1 MKNSSERLILYASGL
16 AALGVGDLS
25 GISVPG
31 FFAFVTQWWQAH
43 KKPDDVNSY
52 FHQSIKSL
60 QEDFDQSPEFKQ
72 INWDIIEA
80 LLDQLEQIELSSND
94 IIDLIAKNRGQE
106 EARIVSAYIA
116 NRINWTDYRDQEKIV
131 FIVAFKLAYKKA
143 LTSPE
148 VKQDRIYAF
157 VKEILATQ
165 NKENLARSNEAQQ
178 IIDKLNKLLD
188 RRESFHLDRKPI
200 DLIRERTDYLAMTFS
215 ERGSDFFGREDEKS
229 RLQEFLADE
238 CEIVW
243 WQIAGKAGQGKSR
256 LALHLVDTLDDGT
269 WYAGFLDA
277 RQLSETNW
285 FETEFLRPS
294 LIVIDYIASTQKAE
308 AFMDALNALRIRIQE
323 NKINHKVRFLLLER
337 EGYRLD
343 QSKSGQM
350 NWLDPLI
357 KKPENQQI
365 LEKYVFNKQPLEL
378 SDLHDDDMRSII
390 KSWREKHRKPALSDT
405 ELEQIIKQLKGNST
419 QTRAWRPLF
428 AILFASLSDKSL
440 GKSQDFS
447 IEDIL
452 TAVLDE
458 EQSKWDIKEEPNDHS
473 IHIACLAT
481 MVGEIDL
488 KKLEE
493 NEDIET
499 TLYIGQD
506 NQNEIFRQAHCLL
519 GRNIT
524 IAPDHPDY
532 GFSAR
537 EPDLIGEYLV
547 IRYLERILNRL
558 GADKEKFYTLIKDAW
573 HYDFNT
579 LQANFPNFLMRLN
592 QDFPTHSVT
601 RKIGRI
607 LPPDP
612 VYSEV
617 KDWPE
622 IIWVI
627 CGLSG
632 IIRQQQEI
640 DQTQIKD
647 ILLASA
653 YIGNNDIIHIMF
665 EKNISPDLTDEETGL
680 FPLLLAAQ
688 NGHTDCVRLLLEKG
702 ANPDQINE
710 QDGTFPL
717 LMAAQQGHTDCV
729 RLLLDKGA
737 NADQAN
743 EQNGTFP
750 LLMAA
755 QNGHTDCVRLLLE
768 KGANPDQINEQ
779 DGTFPLLLA
788 AQNGHTESVR
798 LLLDQGGN
806 PDQFDKQDG
815 TFPLLMAAQQGH
827 TECVRLLLDQGA
839 NPDQVNE
846 KNGNFPLLMATGNG
860 HTECVGLLLEK
871 GATFDQAH
879 KERGIFPLL
888 LAAQNGHTDCVR
900 LLLEKGANPDQLN
913 EKSGAFPLLLAAQNG
928 HTECVGLLL
937 EKGATFDQAHKERG
951 IFPLLQAAQN
961 GHTDCVRLLLDK
973 GANADQANEQNGTFP
988 LLMAVQNGHTEC
1000 VGLLLEK
1007 GATFDQAHKEDGVFP
1022 LLLAAQNGHTDCVRL
1037 LLDKGANPD
1046 QLNEK
1051 SGAFPLLLAAQ
1062 NGHTECVGLLLEKGA
1077 TFDQAHKERGI
1088 FPLLQAAQNGHTD
1101 CVRLLLDK
1109 GANADQANEQNGTF
1123 PLLMAAQNGHTDCV
1137 RLLLEKG
1144 ATLDQAHKE
1153 DGVFPLLLAA
1163 QNGHTD
1169 CVRLLL
1175 DKGANPDQVNEQN
1188 GTFPLLQAAQNGHT
1202 ECVRLLLDKG
1212 ANSDQVSEKSGNF
1225 PLLQAAQN
1233 GHTDCVRLLLEKGAT
1248 LDQAHKEDGVFP
1260 LLLAAQNGH
1269 TECVGLLLDK
1279 GANSDQANE
1288 QNGTF
1293 PLLMASHNNHAD
1305 VIQLLLQ
1312 YNATPDKAHPV
1323 LGTALDAA
1331 KILGHQEIIDL
1342 LEKALAGRG

>member
-16 AALGVGDLS
+16 AALGIGDLS

-31 FFAFVTQWWQAH
+31 FFAVARQWWQAR

-52 FHQSIKSL
+52 FDQSVKSL
-60 QEDFDQSPEFKQ
+60 QEAFDQLPEFKQ

-80 LLDQLEQIELSSND
+80 LLGQLEQIELSSDD
-94 IIDLIAKNRGQE
+94 IIDLIAKNRDQE
-106 EARIVSAYIA
+106 EASTVSTYIA
-116 NRINWTDYRDQEKIV
+116 NQIDWKDYRDQEKTV
-131 FIVAFKLAYKKA
+131 FINVFELAYKKA

-148 VKQDRIYAF
+148 AKQDRIYAF

-188 RRESFHLDRKPI
+188 RRESFHLDRKPV

-238 CEIVW
+238 REIVW

-350 NWLDPLI
+350 NWLDPLV

-365 LEKYVFNKQPLEL
+365 LEKCAFNTQPLEL

-390 KSWREKHRKPALSDT
+390 KSWRKKHHEPALSDT
-405 ELEQIIKQLKGNST
+405 ELDQIIKQLKGNSS

-428 AILFASLSDKSL
+428 ALLFASLSDQSL
-440 GKSQDFS
+440 DKNQDLS

-452 TAVLDE
+452 TAALDE
-458 EQSKWDIKEEPNDHS
+458 EQSKFWDIEGEPNDHS

-488 KKLEE
+488 KELEE
-493 NEDIET
+493 NKAIST
-499 TLYIGQD
+499 NLYIGQD
-506 NQNEIFRQAHCLL
+506 NQDKIFRQAHCLL

-524 IAPDHPDY
+524 IAPDNSDY
-532 GFSAR
+532 RFSAR
-537 EPDLIGEYLV
+537 EPDLIGEYLT
-547 IRYLERILNRL
+547 IRYLNRMLN
-558 GADKEKFYTLIKDAW
+558 AFKKDKKKFHTLIKDAW
-573 HYDFNT
+573 HYDSKAP
-579 LQANFPNFLMRLN
+579 QANFPSFLIRLN
-592 QDFPTHSVT
+592 QDFPAHPVT
-601 RKIGRI
+601 REIGRI

-612 VYSEV
+612 VYSDV

-622 IIWVI
+622 MIWVI

-640 DQTQIKD
+640 DQTQRAN
-647 ILLASA
+647 ILLAA
-653 YIGNNDIIHIMF
+653 AEVGNDDIIHIMF
-665 EKNISPDLTDEETGL
+665 EENISPDLTDEETGL

-688 NGHTDCVRLLLEKG
+688 NGHTECVGLLLDKGANSDQVNEQDGLFPLLQAAQEGHTDCVRLLLDKEANSDQVNEQNGTFPLLQAAQQGHTECVRLLLDKG

-710 QDGTFPL
+710 QDGLFPL
-717 LMAAQQGHTDCV
+717 LLAAQQ
-729 RLLLDKGA
+729 
-737 NADQAN
+737 
-743 EQNGTFP
+743 
-750 LLMAA
+750 
-755 QNGHTDCVRLLLE
+755 GHTDCVRLLLE

-779 DGTFPLLLA
+779 DGLFPLLQA
-788 AQNGHTESVR
+788 AQEGHTDCVR
-798 LLLDQGGN
+798 LLLEKGATLDQAH
-806 PDQFDKQDG
+806 KEDG
-815 TFPLLMAAQQGH
+815 VFPLLQAAQNGH
-827 TECVRLLLDQGA
+827 TECVRLLLDKGA

-846 KNGNFPLLMATGNG
+846 KKGTFPLLLAAQEG

-888 LAAQNGHTDCVR
+888 LAAQQGHTDCVR
-900 LLLEKGANPDQLN
+900 LLLEKGANPDQ
-913 EKSGAFPLLLAAQNG
+913 
-928 HTECVGLLL
+928 
-937 EKGATFDQAHKERG
+937 
-951 IFPLLQAAQN
+951 I
-961 GHTDCVRLLLDK
+961 
-973 GANADQANEQNGTFP
+973 NEQ
-988 LLMAVQNGHTEC
+988 
-1000 VGLLLEK
+1000 
-1007 GATFDQAHKEDGVFP
+1007 D
-1022 LLLAAQNGHTDCVRL
+1022 
-1037 LLDKGANPD
+1037 
-1046 QLNEK
+1046 
-1051 SGAFPLLLAAQ
+1051 
-1062 NGHTECVGLLLEKGA
+1062 
-1077 TFDQAHKERGI
+1077 
-1088 FPLLQAAQNGHTD
+1088 
-1101 CVRLLLDK
+1101 
-1109 GANADQANEQNGTF
+1109 
-1123 PLLMAAQNGHTDCV
+1123 
-1137 RLLLEKG
+1137 
-1144 ATLDQAHKE
+1144 
-1153 DGVFPLLLAA
+1153 
-1163 QNGHTD
+1163 
-1169 CVRLLL
+1169 
-1175 DKGANPDQVNEQN
+1175 
-1188 GTFPLLQAAQNGHT
+1188 
-1202 ECVRLLLDKG
+1202 
-1212 ANSDQVSEKSGNF
+1212 
-1225 PLLQAAQN
+1225 
-1233 GHTDCVRLLLEKGAT
+1233 
-1248 LDQAHKEDGVFP
+1248 
-1260 LLLAAQNGH
+1260 
-1269 TECVGLLLDK
+1269 
-1279 GANSDQANE
+1279 
-1288 QNGTF
+1288 GTF

-1312 YNATPDKAHPV
+1312 YNATPDKAHPEV
-1323 LGTALDAA
+1323 GTALDIA
-1331 KILGHQEIIDL
+1331 KIFGHQEIIDL
-1342 LEKALAGRG
+1342 LEKALADRG

>member
-1 MKNSSERLILYASGL
+1 MKNLSERLILYASGL
-16 AALGVGDLS
+16 AALGIGDLS

-43 KKPDDVNSY
+43 KKPDDVNGY
-52 FHQSIKSL
+52 FDQSVKSL
-60 QEDFDQSPEFKQ
+60 QEAFDQSPEFKQ
-72 INWDIIEA
+72 TNWHIIEA

-94 IIDLIAKNRGQE
+94 IIDLISKNRGQE
-106 EARIVSAYIA
+106 EAEIVSAYIA
-116 NRINWTDYRDQEKIV
+116 NRINWTDYSDQEKTV
-131 FIVAFKLAYKKA
+131 FIAAFELAYKKA

-148 VKQDRIYAF
+148 AKQDRIYAF

-229 RLQEFLADE
+229 RLQEFLAGE

-428 AILFASLSDKSL
+428 ALLFASLSDKSL

-452 TAVLDE
+452 TAALDE

-493 NEDIET
+493 NEAIST
-499 TLYIGQD
+499 NLYIGQD
-506 NQNEIFRQAHCLL
+506 NQDKIFRQAHCLL

-537 EPDLIGEYLV
+537 EPDLIGEYLI
-547 IRYLERILNRL
+547 IRYSERILNRL
-558 GADKEKFYTLIKDAW
+558 GGNKEKFRTLIKDAW
-573 HYDFNT
+573 HYDSKAP
-579 LQANFPNFLMRLN
+579 QANFPSFLIRLN
-592 QDFPTHSVT
+592 QDFPAHPVT
-601 RKIGRI
+601 REIGRI

-612 VYSEV
+612 VYSDV

-622 IIWVI
+622 MIWVI

-640 DQTQIKD
+640 NHAQVKD
-647 ILLASA
+647 ILLTASQ
-653 YIGNNDIIHIMF
+653 IGNDDIIRIVL

-688 NGHTDCVRLLLEKG
+688 NGHTDCVG
-702 ANPDQINE
+702 
-710 QDGTFPL
+710 
-717 LMAAQQGHTDCV
+717 
-729 RLLLDKGA
+729 LLLDKGA
-737 NADQAN
+737 N
-743 EQNGTFP
+743 
-750 LLMAA
+750 
-755 QNGHTDCVRLLLE
+755 
-768 KGANPDQINEQ
+768 
-779 DGTFPLLLA
+779 
-788 AQNGHTESVR
+788 
-798 LLLDQGGN
+798 
-806 PDQFDKQDG
+806 
-815 TFPLLMAAQQGH
+815 
-827 TECVRLLLDQGA
+827 
-839 NPDQVNE
+839 PDQVSE
-846 KNGNFPLLMATGNG
+846 KSGNFPLLMATGNG
-860 HTECVGLLLEK
+860 HME
-871 GATFDQAH
+871 
-879 KERGIFPLL
+879 
-888 LAAQNGHTDCVR
+888 
-900 LLLEKGANPDQLN
+900 
-913 EKSGAFPLLLAAQNG
+913 
-928 HTECVGLLL
+928 
-937 EKGATFDQAHKERG
+937 
-951 IFPLLQAAQN
+951 
-961 GHTDCVRLLLDK
+961 CVRLLLDK
-973 GANADQANEQNGTFP
+973 GANSDQVNEKSDNFP
-988 LLMAVQNGHTEC
+988 LLMAAQEGHME
-1000 VGLLLEK
+1000 
-1007 GATFDQAHKEDGVFP
+1007 
-1022 LLLAAQNGHTDCVRL
+1022 CVRL
-1037 LLDKGANPD
+1037 LLDKGANTD
-1046 QLNEK
+1046 Q
-1051 SGAFPLLLAAQ
+1051 
-1062 NGHTECVGLLLEKGA
+1062 V
-1077 TFDQAHKERGI
+1077 
-1088 FPLLQAAQNGHTD
+1088 
-1101 CVRLLLDK
+1101 DK
-1109 GANADQANEQNGTF
+1109 QDGTF
-1123 PLLMAAQNGHTDCV
+1123 PLFQAAQEGHT
-1137 RLLLEKG
+1137 E
-1144 ATLDQAHKE
+1144 
-1153 DGVFPLLLAA
+1153 
-1163 QNGHTD
+1163 

-1188 GTFPLLQAAQNGHT
+1188 GTFPLLQAAQQGHTECVGLLLDKGANPDQLNEKSGNFPLLLAAQNGHT

-1212 ANSDQVSEKSGNF
+1212 ANPDQIDKQDGIFPLLQAAQNGHTECVRLLLDKGATPDQLNEKSGAF

-1233 GHTDCVRLLLEKGAT
+1233 GHTDCVGLLLDKVENPDRVNEQNGI
-1248 LDQAHKEDGVFP
+1248 FP
-1260 LLLAAQNGH
+1260 LLQAAQNGH
-1269 TECVGLLLDK
+1269 TDCVGLLLDK
-1279 GANSDQANE
+1279 GANPDQLNE
-1288 QNGTF
+1288 KSGAF
-1293 PLLMASHNNHAD
+1293 PLLLAAQQGHTDCVGLLLDKGANPDQVSEKSGNFPLLLASHNNHAD

-1312 YNATPDKAHPV
+1312 YNATPDKAHPEV
-1323 LGTALDAA
+1323 GTALDIA
-1331 KILGHQEIIDL
+1331 KIFGHQEIIDL
-1342 LEKALAGRG
+1342 LEKALADRS

>member
-1 MKNSSERLILYASGL
+1 MKNSSERLTLSALEL
-16 AALGVGDLS
+16 AALGIGDLS
-25 GISVPG
+25 GINVPG
-31 FFAFVTQWWQAH
+31 FFAVARQWLQSH

-60 QEDFDQSPEFKQ
+60 QEAFDQLPEFKQ
-72 INWDIIEA
+72 INWDIIEV
-80 LLDQLEQIELSSND
+80 LLDELEQIELSSND

-106 EARIVSAYIA
+106 EAETVSAYIA
-116 NRINWTDYRDQEKIV
+116 NRINWTDYSDQEKTV
-131 FIVAFKLAYKKA
+131 FIAAFELAYKKA

-148 VKQDRIYAF
+148 AKQDRIYAF

-178 IIDKLNKLLD
+178 IIDKLKELLD

-200 DLIRERTDYLAMTFS
+200 DLIREKTDYLAMTFS

-238 CEIVW
+238 REIVW

-357 KKPENQQI
+357 KKSENQRI
-365 LEKYVFNKQPLEL
+365 LEECVFNTQPLEL

-390 KSWREKHRKPALSDT
+390 KSWRKKRREPGEPALSDT
-405 ELEQIIKQLKGNST
+405 ELDQIIKQLKGNSPR
-419 QTRAWRPLF
+419 TRAWRPLF
-428 AILFASLSDKSL
+428 AILFASLSDQSL
-440 GKSQDFS
+440 DKSQDLS

-452 TAVLDE
+452 KAALDE
-458 EQSKWDIKEEPNDHS
+458 EQSKSWNIDGEPNDHS

-488 KKLEE
+488 KELEE
-493 NEDIET
+493 NKAIST
-499 TLYIGQD
+499 NLYIGQD
-506 NQNEIFRQAHCLL
+506 NQDKIFRQAHCLL

-524 IAPDHPDY
+524 IAPDDSDY

-573 HYDFNT
+573 HYDSKAP
-579 LQANFPNFLMRLN
+579 QANFPSFLIRLN
-592 QDFPTHSVT
+592 QDFPAHPVT
-601 RKIGRI
+601 REIGRI

-612 VYSEV
+612 VYSDV

-622 IIWVI
+622 MIWVI

-640 DQTQIKD
+640 DQTQRAN
-647 ILLASA
+647 ILLAA
-653 YIGNNDIIHIMF
+653 AEVGNDDIIHIMF
-665 EKNISPDLTDEETGL
+665 EENISPDLTDEETGL

-688 NGHTDCVRLLLEKG
+688 NGHTECV
-702 ANPDQINE
+702 
-710 QDGTFPL
+710 
-717 LMAAQQGHTDCV
+717 C
-729 RLLLDKGA
+729 LLLDKGA
-737 NADQAN
+737 N
-743 EQNGTFP
+743 
-750 LLMAA
+750 
-755 QNGHTDCVRLLLE
+755 
-768 KGANPDQINEQ
+768 PDQ
-779 DGTFPLLLA
+779 
-788 AQNGHTESVR
+788 V
-798 LLLDQGGN
+798 
-806 PDQFDKQDG
+806 DKQDG
-815 TFPLLMAAQQGH
+815 TFPLLMAAQNGYTDCVRLLLEKGATLNQAHKEEGAFPLLQAAQNGH
-827 TECVRLLLDQGA
+827 AECVRLLLDQGA

-846 KNGNFPLLMATGNG
+846 
-860 HTECVGLLLEK
+860 
-871 GATFDQAH
+871 QS
-879 KERGIFPLL
+879 GI
-888 LAAQNGHTDCVR
+888 
-900 LLLEKGANPDQLN
+900 
-913 EKSGAFPLLLAAQNG
+913 
-928 HTECVGLLL
+928 
-937 EKGATFDQAHKERG
+937 
-951 IFPLLQAAQN
+951 
-961 GHTDCVRLLLDK
+961 
-973 GANADQANEQNGTFP
+973 
-988 LLMAVQNGHTEC
+988 
-1000 VGLLLEK
+1000 
-1007 GATFDQAHKEDGVFP
+1007 
-1022 LLLAAQNGHTDCVRL
+1022 
-1037 LLDKGANPD
+1037 
-1046 QLNEK
+1046 
-1051 SGAFPLLLAAQ
+1051 
-1062 NGHTECVGLLLEKGA
+1062 
-1077 TFDQAHKERGI
+1077 
-1088 FPLLQAAQNGHTD
+1088 
-1101 CVRLLLDK
+1101 
-1109 GANADQANEQNGTF
+1109 F
-1123 PLLMAAQNGHTDCV
+1123 PLLMAAQEGHTECV

-1144 ATLDQAHKE
+1144 ATFEQAHKE
-1153 DGVFPLLLAA
+1153 EGGIPLLMAA

-1202 ECVRLLLDKG
+1202 ECVRLLLDQG
-1212 ANSDQVSEKSGNF
+1212 GNPDQVDKQDGTF
-1225 PLLQAAQN
+1225 PLLMAAQN
-1233 GHTDCVRLLLEKGAT
+1233 GHMECVRLLLDKGATPDQVNEQNGTFPLLMAAHNGHMECVRLLLEKGAT
-1248 LDQAHKEDGVFP
+1248 LDQAHKGEGAFP
-1260 LLLAAQNGH
+1260 LLQAAQNGH

-1279 GANSDQANE
+1279 GANPDQFDK
-1288 QNGTF
+1288 QDGTF
-1293 PLLMASHNNHAD
+1293 PLLMAAQQGHTESVRLLLDQGGNPDQVDKQDGTFPLLMAAQNGHMECVRLLLEKGATLDQAHKGEGAFPLLQAAQNGHTECVGLLLDKGANPDQVSEKSGNFPLLMAAQNGHTECVGLLLDKGANPDQIDKQDGIFPLLMAAQNGHTDCVRLLLDKGANPDQINEQDGTFPLLMAAQNGHTDCVRLLLDKGANPDQINEQDGTFPLLMAAQNGHTDCVRLLLDKGANPDQVNEQDGIFPLLLASHNNHAD

-1323 LGTALDAA
+1323 LGTALDIA
-1331 KILGHQEIIDL
+1331 KIFGHQEIIDL
-1342 LEKALAGRG
+1342 LEKALADRS

>member
-1 MKNSSERLILYASGL
+1 MKNLSERLILYASGL
-16 AALGVGDLS
+16 AALGIGDLS

-116 NRINWTDYRDQEKIV
+116 NRINWTDYSDQEKTV
-131 FIVAFKLAYKKA
+131 FIAAFELAYKKA

-157 VKEILATQ
+157 VKAILATQ
-165 NKENLARSNEAQQ
+165 NKENLTRSNEAQQ
-178 IIDKLNKLLD
+178 IIYKLKELLD

-238 CEIVW
+238 REIVW

-294 LIVIDYIASTQKAE
+294 LIVIDYIASTQKAKD
-308 AFMDALNALRIRIQE
+308 FMAALNALRIRIDD

-350 NWLDPLI
+350 NWLDPLV

-537 EPDLIGEYLV
+537 EPDLIGEYLI
-547 IRYLERILNRL
+547 IRYSERILNRL
-558 GADKEKFYTLIKDAW
+558 GGNKEKFRTLIKDAW
-573 HYDFNT
+573 HYDSKAP
-579 LQANFPNFLMRLN
+579 QANFPSFLIRLN
-592 QDFPTHSVT
+592 QDFPAHPVT
-601 RKIGRI
+601 REIGRI

-612 VYSEV
+612 VYSDV

-622 IIWVI
+622 MIWVI

-640 DQTQIKD
+640 NHAQVKD
-647 ILLASA
+647 ILLTASQ
-653 YIGNNDIIHIMF
+653 IGNDDIIRIVL

-680 FPLLLAAQ
+680 
-688 NGHTDCVRLLLEKG
+688 
-702 ANPDQINE
+702 
-710 QDGTFPL
+710 
-717 LMAAQQGHTDCV
+717 
-729 RLLLDKGA
+729 
-737 NADQAN
+737 
-743 EQNGTFP
+743 
-750 LLMAA
+750 
-755 QNGHTDCVRLLLE
+755 
-768 KGANPDQINEQ
+768 
-779 DGTFPLLLA
+779 
-788 AQNGHTESVR
+788 
-798 LLLDQGGN
+798 
-806 PDQFDKQDG
+806 
-815 TFPLLMAAQQGH
+815 
-827 TECVRLLLDQGA
+827 
-839 NPDQVNE
+839 
-846 KNGNFPLLMATGNG
+846 
-860 HTECVGLLLEK
+860 
-871 GATFDQAH
+871 
-879 KERGIFPLL
+879 
-888 LAAQNGHTDCVR
+888 
-900 LLLEKGANPDQLN
+900 
-913 EKSGAFPLLLAAQNG
+913 FPLLLAAQNG

-961 GHTDCVRLLLDK
+961 GHTECVRLLLDK
-973 GANADQANEQNGTFP
+973 GANPDQIDKQDRT
-988 LLMAVQNGHTEC
+988 
-1000 VGLLLEK
+1000 
-1007 GATFDQAHKEDGVFP
+1007 FP
-1022 LLLAAQNGHTDCVRL
+1022 LLLAAQNGYTDCVRLLLEKGATLDQAHKEEGAFPLLQAAQNGHAECVRLLLDKGANPDQIDKQDGTFPLLQAAQNGHTECVRLLLDKGANPDPIDKQDGTFPLLMAAQQGHTECVRLLLDKGANPDQVNEKNGNFPLLMAAQNGHTDCVGLLLDKVENPDRVNEQNGIFPLLLAAQQGHTDCVRL

-1062 NGHTECVGLLLEKGA
+1062 NGHTECVGLLLDKGA
-1077 TFDQAHKERGI
+1077 NPDQIDKQDGT
-1088 FPLLQAAQNGHTD
+1088 FPLLMAAQQGHTD

-1123 PLLMAAQNGHTDCV
+1123 PLL
-1137 RLLLEKG
+1137 
-1144 ATLDQAHKE
+1144 
-1153 DGVFPLLLAA
+1153 LAA
-1163 QNGHTD
+1163 QQGHTE
-1169 CVRLLL
+1169 CVGLLL

-1212 ANSDQVSEKSGNF
+1212 ANPDQVNEKNGNF
-1225 PLLQAAQN
+1225 PLLMAAQN
-1233 GHTDCVRLLLEKGAT
+1233 GHTDCVRLLL
-1248 LDQAHKEDGVFP
+1248 
-1260 LLLAAQNGH
+1260 
-1269 TECVGLLLDK
+1269 DK
-1279 GANSDQANE
+1279 GANADQANE

-1293 PLLMASHNNHAD
+1293 PLLMASLMASHNNHAD

-1323 LGTALDAA
+1323 LGTALDVA

>member
-717 LMAAQQGHTDCV
+717 LMAAQQGHTECVGLLLDKGANPDQVNEQNGTFPLLQAAQNGHTDCV

-737 NADQAN
+737 NPDQVN
-743 EQNGTFP
+743 EKSGNFP
-750 LLMAA
+750 LLQAA

-768 KGANPDQINEQ
+768 K
-779 DGTFPLLLA
+779 
-788 AQNGHTESVR
+788 
-798 LLLDQGGN
+798 
-806 PDQFDKQDG
+806 
-815 TFPLLMAAQQGH
+815 
-827 TECVRLLLDQGA
+827 GA

-988 LLMAVQNGHTEC
+988 LLMA
-1000 VGLLLEK
+1000 
-1007 GATFDQAHKEDGVFP
+1007 
-1022 LLLAAQNGHTDCVRL
+1022 
-1037 LLDKGANPD
+1037 
-1046 QLNEK
+1046 
-1051 SGAFPLLLAAQ
+1051 
-1062 NGHTECVGLLLEKGA
+1062 
-1077 TFDQAHKERGI
+1077 
-1088 FPLLQAAQNGHTD
+1088 
-1101 CVRLLLDK
+1101 
-1109 GANADQANEQNGTF
+1109 
-1123 PLLMAAQNGHTDCV
+1123 AQNGHTDCV

-1153 DGVFPLLLAA
+1153 DGVFLLLLAA

-1312 YNATPDKAHPV
+1312 YNATPDKAHPEV
-1323 LGTALDAA
+1323 GTALDVA

>member
-238 CEIVW
+238 REIVW

-256 LALHLVDTLDDGT
+256 LALDLVDTLDDGT

-294 LIVIDYIASTQKAE
+294 LIVIDYIAGTQKAE

-350 NWLDPLI
+350 NWLDPLV

-365 LEKYVFNKQPLEL
+365 LEKCAFNTQPLEL

-390 KSWREKHRKPALSDT
+390 KSWREKHREPGEPALSDT
-405 ELEQIIKQLKGNST
+405 ELDQIIKQLKGNST

-452 TAVLDE
+452 TAALDE

-537 EPDLIGEYLV
+537 EPDLIGEYLI
-547 IRYLERILNRL
+547 IRYSERILNRL
-558 GADKEKFYTLIKDAW
+558 GGNKEKFRTLIKDAW
-573 HYDFNT
+573 HYDSKAP
-579 LQANFPNFLMRLN
+579 QANFPSFLIRLN
-592 QDFPTHSVT
+592 QDFPAHPVT
-601 RKIGRI
+601 REIGRI

-612 VYSEV
+612 VYSDV

-622 IIWVI
+622 MIWVI

-640 DQTQIKD
+640 DQTQRAN
-647 ILLASA
+647 ILLAA
-653 YIGNNDIIHIMF
+653 AEVGNDDIIHIMF
-665 EKNISPDLTDEETGL
+665 EENISPDLTDEETGL

-688 NGHTDCVRLLLEKG
+688 NGHTECVCLLLDKG

-717 LMAAQQGHTDCV
+717 LQAAQNGHMECVRLLLDKGANPDQIDKQDGIFPLLLAAQNGHTECVGLLLDKGANPDQLNEKSGAFPLLMAAQQGHTDCVRLLLDKGANPDQLNEKSGAFPLLLAAQNGHTECVGLLLEKGATLDQAHKEDGVFPLLQAAQNGHTECVRLLLDKGANPDQIDKQDRTFPLLLAAQNGYTDCVRLLLEKGATLDQAHKEEGAFPLLQAAQNGHAECV

-779 DGTFPLLLA
+779 DGTFPLL
-788 AQNGHTESVR
+788 
-798 LLLDQGGN
+798 
-806 PDQFDKQDG
+806 
-815 TFPLLMAAQQGH
+815 MAAQQGH
-827 TECVRLLLDQGA
+827 TECVG
-839 NPDQVNE
+839 
-846 KNGNFPLLMATGNG
+846 
-860 HTECVGLLLEK
+860 
-871 GATFDQAH
+871 
-879 KERGIFPLL
+879 
-888 LAAQNGHTDCVR
+888 
-900 LLLEKGANPDQLN
+900 
-913 EKSGAFPLLLAAQNG
+913 
-928 HTECVGLLL
+928 
-937 EKGATFDQAHKERG
+937 
-951 IFPLLQAAQN
+951 
-961 GHTDCVRLLLDK
+961 
-973 GANADQANEQNGTFP
+973 
-988 LLMAVQNGHTEC
+988 
-1000 VGLLLEK
+1000 
-1007 GATFDQAHKEDGVFP
+1007 
-1022 LLLAAQNGHTDCVRL
+1022 L

-1051 SGAFPLLLAAQ
+1051 SGAFPLL
-1062 NGHTECVGLLLEKGA
+1062 
-1077 TFDQAHKERGI
+1077 
-1088 FPLLQAAQNGHTD
+1088 
-1101 CVRLLLDK
+1101 
-1109 GANADQANEQNGTF
+1109 
-1123 PLLMAAQNGHTDCV
+1123 MAAQQGHTDCV

-1153 DGVFPLLLAA
+1153 EGAFPLLQAA
-1163 QNGHTD
+1163 QNGHAE
-1169 CVRLLL
+1169 CVGLLL
-1175 DKGANPDQVNEQN
+1175 DKGANPDQV
-1188 GTFPLLQAAQNGHT
+1188 
-1202 ECVRLLLDKG
+1202 
-1212 ANSDQVSEKSGNF
+1212 
-1225 PLLQAAQN
+1225 
-1233 GHTDCVRLLLEKGAT
+1233 
-1248 LDQAHKEDGVFP
+1248 
-1260 LLLAAQNGH
+1260 
-1269 TECVGLLLDK
+1269 
-1279 GANSDQANE
+1279 NE

-1312 YNATPDKAHPV
+1312 YNATPDKAHPEA
-1323 LGTALDAA
+1323 GTALDIA
-1331 KILGHQEIIDL
+1331 KIFGHQEIIDL
-1342 LEKALAGRG
+1342 LEKALADRG

>member
-238 CEIVW
+238 REIVW

-350 NWLDPLI
+350 NWLDPLV

-365 LEKYVFNKQPLEL
+365 LEKCAFNTQPLEL

-452 TAVLDE
+452 TAALDE

-506 NQNEIFRQAHCLL
+506 NQNGIFRQAHCLL

-537 EPDLIGEYLV
+537 EPDLIGEYLI
-547 IRYLERILNRL
+547 IRYSERILNRL
-558 GADKEKFYTLIKDAW
+558 GGNKEKFRTLIKDAW
-573 HYDFNT
+573 HYDSKAP
-579 LQANFPNFLMRLN
+579 QANFPSFLIRLN
-592 QDFPTHSVT
+592 QDFPAHPVT
-601 RKIGRI
+601 REIGRI

-612 VYSEV
+612 VYSDV

-622 IIWVI
+622 MIWVI

-640 DQTQIKD
+640 DQTQRAN
-647 ILLASA
+647 ILLAA
-653 YIGNNDIIHIMF
+653 AEVGNDDIIHIMF
-665 EKNISPDLTDEETGL
+665 EENISPDLTDEETGL

-688 NGHTDCVRLLLEKG
+688 NGHTECVGLLLDKG
-702 ANPDQINE
+702 ANSDQVNE
-710 QDGTFPL
+710 QDGLFPL
-717 LMAAQQGHTDCV
+717 LQAAQEGHTDCV

-737 NADQAN
+737 NSDQVN
-743 EQNGTFP
+743 EKSDNFP
-750 LLMAA
+750 LLLAAQQGHTECVGLLLEKGATLDQAHKEEGAFPLLQAA
-755 QNGHTDCVRLLLE
+755 QNGHTD
-768 KGANPDQINEQ
+768 
-779 DGTFPLLLA
+779 
-788 AQNGHTESVR
+788 
-798 LLLDQGGN
+798 
-806 PDQFDKQDG
+806 
-815 TFPLLMAAQQGH
+815 
-827 TECVRLLLDQGA
+827 CVRLLLDQGA

-846 KNGNFPLLMATGNG
+846 QSGIFPLLMAAQEG
-860 HTECVGLLLEK
+860 HTECVRLLLEK

-900 LLLEKGANPDQLN
+900 LLLEKGANPDQ
-913 EKSGAFPLLLAAQNG
+913 
-928 HTECVGLLL
+928 
-937 EKGATFDQAHKERG
+937 
-951 IFPLLQAAQN
+951 I
-961 GHTDCVRLLLDK
+961 
-973 GANADQANEQNGTFP
+973 NEQDGTFP
-988 LLMAVQNGHTEC
+988 LLM
-1000 VGLLLEK
+1000 
-1007 GATFDQAHKEDGVFP
+1007 
-1022 LLLAAQNGHTDCVRL
+1022 AAQNGHTDCVRL

-1046 QLNEK
+1046 QIDK
-1051 SGAFPLLLAAQ
+1051 QDG
-1062 NGHTECVGLLLEKGA
+1062 T
-1077 TFDQAHKERGI
+1077 
-1088 FPLLQAAQNGHTD
+1088 FPLLQAAQSGHM
-1101 CVRLLLDK
+1101 
-1109 GANADQANEQNGTF
+1109 E
-1123 PLLMAAQNGHTDCV
+1123 
-1137 RLLLEKG
+1137 
-1144 ATLDQAHKE
+1144 
-1153 DGVFPLLLAA
+1153 
-1163 QNGHTD
+1163 

-1175 DKGANPDQVNEQN
+1175 DKGANPDQV
-1188 GTFPLLQAAQNGHT
+1188 
-1202 ECVRLLLDKG
+1202 
-1212 ANSDQVSEKSGNF
+1212 SEKSGNF
-1225 PLLQAAQN
+1225 PLLMAAQ
-1233 GHTDCVRLLLEKGAT
+1233 
-1248 LDQAHKEDGVFP
+1248 Q
-1260 LLLAAQNGH
+1260 GH

-1279 GANSDQANE
+1279 GANPDQIDKQDGTFPLLMAAQQGHTECVGLLLDKGANPD
-1288 QNGTF
+1288 QIDKQDGTF

-1312 YNATPDKAHPV
+1312 YNATPDKAHPEA
-1323 LGTALDAA
+1323 GTALDIA
-1331 KILGHQEIIDL
+1331 KIFGHQEIIDL
-1342 LEKALAGRG
+1342 LEKALADRG

>member
-1 MKNSSERLILYASGL
+1 MKNLSERLILYASGL
-16 AALGVGDLS
+16 AALGIGDLS

-116 NRINWTDYRDQEKIV
+116 NRINWTDYSDQEKTV
-131 FIVAFKLAYKKA
+131 FIAAFELAYKKA

-157 VKEILATQ
+157 VKAILATQ

-238 CEIVW
+238 REIVW

-256 LALHLVDTLDDGT
+256 LALDLVDTLDDGT

-277 RQLSETNW
+277 RQLSKTNW

-308 AFMDALNALRIRIQE
+308 DFMAALNALRIRIQE

-350 NWLDPLI
+350 NWLDPLV

-365 LEKYVFNKQPLEL
+365 LEKCAFNTQPLEL

-390 KSWREKHRKPALSDT
+390 KSWRKKHHEPALSDT
-405 ELEQIIKQLKGNST
+405 ELDQIIKQLKGNSS

-428 AILFASLSDKSL
+428 ALLFASLSDQSL
-440 GKSQDFS
+440 DKNQDLS

-452 TAVLDE
+452 TAALDE
-458 EQSKWDIKEEPNDHS
+458 EQSKFWDIEGEPNDHS

-488 KKLEE
+488 KELEE
-493 NEDIET
+493 NKAIST
-499 TLYIGQD
+499 NLYIGQD
-506 NQNEIFRQAHCLL
+506 NQDKIFRQAHCLL

-524 IAPDHPDY
+524 IAPDNSDY
-532 GFSAR
+532 RFSAR
-537 EPDLIGEYLV
+537 EPDLIGEYLI

-558 GADKEKFYTLIKDAW
+558 GGGKEKFHTLIKDAW
-573 HYDFNT
+573 HYDSK
-579 LQANFPNFLMRLN
+579 LSQDSFPDFLMRLN
-592 QDFPTHSVT
+592 QDFPVHLVT
-601 RKIGRI
+601 REIGRI

-612 VYSEV
+612 VYS
-617 KDWPE
+617 KIRDWPE
-622 IIWVI
+622 MIWVI

-632 IIRQQQEI
+632 IIRQQKEI
-640 DQTQIKD
+640 NQTQSAN
-647 ILLASA
+647 ILLAA
-653 YIGNNDIIHIMF
+653 AEVGNDDIIHIMF
-665 EKNISPDLTDEETGL
+665 EENISPDLTDEETGL

-688 NGHTDCVRLLLEKG
+688 NGHTECVGLLLDKGANPDQVNEQNGTFPLLQAAQQGHTECVRLLLDKGANPDQVNEQNGTFPLLQAAQNGHTECVGLLLDKGANPDQIDKQDGIFPLLMAAQNGHTDCVRLLLEKG
-702 ANPDQINE
+702 ATLDQAHKEEGAFPLLMAAQNGHTDCVRLLLEKGATLDQAHKEEGAFPLLQAAQNGHAECVGLLLDKGANPDQIDKQDGTFPLLQAAQNGHTECVRLLLDKGANPDQVNE
-710 QDGTFPL
+710 KSGNFPLLMATRNGHTECVGLLLDKGANPDQIDKQDGIFPLLMAAQNGHTECVGLLLDKGANPDQIDKQDGTFPL

-737 NADQAN
+737 NPDQVSEKSGNFPLLMAAQQGHTDCVGLLLDKGANPDQVN
-743 EQNGTFP
+743 EQDGTFP

-755 QNGHTDCVRLLLE
+755 QNGHTECVGLLLD
-768 KGANPDQINEQ
+768 KGANPDQI
-779 DGTFPLLLA
+779 
-788 AQNGHTESVR
+788 
-798 LLLDQGGN
+798 
-806 PDQFDKQDG
+806 DKQDG
-815 TFPLLMAAQQGH
+815 T
-827 TECVRLLLDQGA
+827 
-839 NPDQVNE
+839 
-846 KNGNFPLLMATGNG
+846 
-860 HTECVGLLLEK
+860 
-871 GATFDQAH
+871 
-879 KERGIFPLL
+879 
-888 LAAQNGHTDCVR
+888 
-900 LLLEKGANPDQLN
+900 
-913 EKSGAFPLLLAAQNG
+913 
-928 HTECVGLLL
+928 
-937 EKGATFDQAHKERG
+937 
-951 IFPLLQAAQN
+951 FPLLQAAQN

-988 LLMAVQNGHTEC
+988 LLMA
-1000 VGLLLEK
+1000 
-1007 GATFDQAHKEDGVFP
+1007 
-1022 LLLAAQNGHTDCVRL
+1022 
-1037 LLDKGANPD
+1037 
-1046 QLNEK
+1046 
-1051 SGAFPLLLAAQ
+1051 S
-1062 NGHTECVGLLLEKGA
+1062 
-1077 TFDQAHKERGI
+1077 
-1088 FPLLQAAQNGHTD
+1088 
-1101 CVRLLLDK
+1101 
-1109 GANADQANEQNGTF
+1109 
-1123 PLLMAAQNGHTDCV
+1123 
-1137 RLLLEKG
+1137 
-1144 ATLDQAHKE
+1144 
-1153 DGVFPLLLAA
+1153 
-1163 QNGHTD
+1163 
-1169 CVRLLL
+1169 
-1175 DKGANPDQVNEQN
+1175 
-1188 GTFPLLQAAQNGHT
+1188 
-1202 ECVRLLLDKG
+1202 
-1212 ANSDQVSEKSGNF
+1212 
-1225 PLLQAAQN
+1225 
-1233 GHTDCVRLLLEKGAT
+1233 
-1248 LDQAHKEDGVFP
+1248 
-1260 LLLAAQNGH
+1260 
-1269 TECVGLLLDK
+1269 
-1279 GANSDQANE
+1279 
-1288 QNGTF
+1288 
-1293 PLLMASHNNHAD
+1293 LMASHNNHAD